1 MDGGH
6 YKIILASSF
15 SSKYS
20 KLQPSFPE
28 TPDELLFEECTD
40 EYSALDGLLSKDNQ
54 PRHTKPCDS
63 LAAAAAAADLSLGKA
78 LLEEYTAAKIQI
90 IHRSQYRNLAL
101 LSLRAGDIDGSLAW
115 LSLMP
120 SQREDA
126 TTSYQEPTQEMVD
139 SLTDGRLEF
148 RGLITLLGIYAEK
161 GWQGS
166 VPLRIISILAKYRPV
181 MEFYEL
187 FTEVTGIHQEA
198 NKGEDVKQLHTQW
211 RAAAIYQLAS
221 RNKPSMAWRLFREQ
235 PDELSRL
242 NEEILIPVYRSA
254 YKKGLP
260 FAPFI
265 LEAIPPH
272 LRSRVKEGRK
282 ILLSS
287 TKLTQEV
294 LQFKLADQG
303 GFLSVTKG
311 YAEARLSRSLRIL
324 KWLLVN
330 PGSQISP
337 DPRAVAYAFFALSTS
352 SRGERVLNL
361 FRKRIARLGDHDAH
375 VFWATVEMELL
386 RYMGDPG
393 SAAQYYIKAFHPPGI
408 PSVFRQ
414 PPPGHWQGWLS
425 TTPLR
430 SPPLPPYRLRP
441 SGPALLT
448 IWKIAI
454 TLSLRVPGAEID
466 GNTSHLTSIV
476 DDQVQYEISHL
487 KTLFEDFLTTYDRVS
502 KQKRTYVSNVYT
514 QVRYFELFLKQM
526 VVVAPS
532 LCDSVMRAMQMRNVR
547 LDHRVWVVYSRS
559 RVAHGDPGFLL
570 RILEQLEDDFGV
582 PNFSPAALR
591 DTSMYGRRALEG
603 TEESSM
609 TLPYK

>member
-15 SSKYS
+15 CPVNIDHDQTSKYS

-386 RYMGDPG
+386 RHMDDPG

-454 TLSLRVPGAEID
+454 TLSLR
-466 GNTSHLTSIV
+466 
-476 DDQVQYEISHL
+476 
-487 KTLFEDFLTTYDRVS
+487 
-502 KQKRTYVSNVYT
+502 
-514 QVRYFELFLKQM
+514 
-526 VVVAPS
+526 
-532 LCDSVMRAMQMRNVR
+532 
-547 LDHRVWVVYSRS
+547 
-559 RVAHGDPGFLL
+559 
-570 RILEQLEDDFGV
+570 LEDDFGV

-603 TEESSM
+603 TEESSI
-609 TLPYK
+609 TLPYKVFDAYVYGFRQLSSIGATREAVELHARMLRFGYKEGTSLLFDGLLHAMLEEMRVAARKDRNGGENSSYIEARDIEDAVFSAELSGAND